1 MTEITFKNARME
13 AGQLI
18 VDIPMEQRGAVMKFL
33 RTKKD
38 KLYDMAIKEHRK
50 KRSQDANAKLWAIL
64 GEMSTVLHIP
74 PEEIYQGYIP
84 DVGGNYWIVPVK
96 AEAVGKISED
106 WCRGHI
112 GRLADDMGPCMS
124 KDLQGFRNLKLYRG
138 SSEYDSATFSRLL
151 ELVMQDCR
159 QIGIEVLSEREKS
172 LLLEEIDE
180 KRNQGDGDT

>member
-1 MTEITFKNARME
+1 MTEIIFTDVSLE
-13 AGQLI
+13 AG
-18 VDIPMEQRGAVMKFL
+18 KFIITVP
-33 RTKKD
+33 RDQIGIAYSFIRNKKN
-38 KLYDMAIKEHRK
+38 KRYALTIKEHKK
-50 KRSQDANAKLWAIL
+50 KRSDDANAKLWAIL

-96 AEAVGKISED
+96 AEAVGKVSED

-138 SSEYDSATFSRLL
+138 SSEYDSTTFSRLL

-172 LLLEEIDE
+172 LLLESIDE
-180 KRNQGDGDT
+180 KRN